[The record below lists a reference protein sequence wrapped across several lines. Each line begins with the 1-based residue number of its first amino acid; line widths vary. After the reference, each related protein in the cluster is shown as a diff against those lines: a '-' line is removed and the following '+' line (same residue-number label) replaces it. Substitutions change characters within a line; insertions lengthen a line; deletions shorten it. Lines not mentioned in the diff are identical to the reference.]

1 MKSARFVCAFCG
13 VLIAVTLFGAL
24 SAAAAGPGAP
34 AAEAIGW
41 RIGCQ
46 LWSFN
51 KFTFTEAI
59 DKAASIGLKYAEA
72 FPGQRFSPD
81 LPEDVKFEHSMS
93 EETRQL
99 AQKKLEAAGV
109 KVVAYGVVGLP
120 NNEEEAR
127 KVFEFAKT
135 MGIEVITSEPTKKNL
150 PLVDKLASE
159 YGIKVAVHNHP
170 KPSLYWDYNVAVE
183 ALQDSDAPDGF
194 VDFWSDWDYNVAVE
208 ALQGLSPNVG
218 VCADTGHWA
227 RSGQQPLD
235 AVKALK
241 GRLVSFHLKDLNAF
255 GERDAHD
262 VIWGTGVID
271 VKAILAEVYAQE
283 AKPLF
288 SIEYEHNWDNNAPDI
303 AECVAY
309 FDKVAAELS
318 ANAPAAK

>member
-183 ALQDSDAPDGF
+183 ALQ
-194 VDFWSDWDYNVAVE
+194 
-208 ALQGLSPNVG
+208 GLSPNVG

>member
-13 VLIAVTLFGAL
+13 VLIAVTLFSAL
-24 SAAAAGPGAP
+24 PVAAAGPGAP

-59 DKAASIGLKYAEA
+59 DKTASIGLKYAEA
-72 FPGQRFSPD
+72 FPGQRFSPE
-81 LPEDVKFEHSMS
+81 LPEDVKFEHTMS

-109 KVVAYGVVGLP
+109 KVLAYGVVGLP

-127 KVFEFAKT
+127 KVFDFAKA
-135 MGIEVITSEPTKKNL
+135 MGIETIVSEPAKKNL
-150 PLVDKLASE
+150 PFVDKLANE
-159 YGIKVAVHNHP
+159 YGINVAIHNHP

-183 ALQDSDAPDGF
+183 ALQ
-194 VDFWSDWDYNVAVE
+194 
-208 ALQGLSPNVG
+208 GLSPRVG
-218 VCADTGHWA
+218 VCADTGHWT
-227 RSGQQPLD
+227 RSGQNPLD

-241 GRLVSFHLKDLNAF
+241 GRLISFHLKDLNVA

-262 VIWGTGVID
+262 VIWGTGVND
-271 VKAILAEVYAQE
+271 VKGILAEVYQQKVE
-283 AKPLF
+283 KPLF
-288 SIEYEHNWDNNAPDI
+288 SIEYEYNWENNVPDI
-303 AECVAY
+303 AACVAY

-318 ANAPAAK
+318 GNTAAK